1 MSQRSALLDLE
12 RKKLSFLRNKLA
24 EQELRV
30 KTLEQMEDD
39 PFDAVLERELE
50 AMDAQE
56 RTSAEHRVADAV
68 REGREAV
75 QASALAPI
83 VPPAEDAAQ
92 PGFVWGAKLRDP
104 RRVPSQWVKLLRYI
118 GREGKSYDQVVDFI
132 GTNGISISAGA
143 ARTQLMN
150 YRKDYGFVENPKKG
164 FYVATE
170 KALNF
175 IQAQEGEDPAVGD
188 GGVFS
193 LQPTPLIRAAA

>member
-50 AMDAQE
+50 ALDAQD
-56 RTSAEHRVADAV
+56 AAHRVAEAV

-75 QASALAPI
+75 QASAQAPI
-83 VPPAEDAAQ
+83 LLPAEEAAQ
-92 PGFVWGAKLRDP
+92 PGFVWGAKLRNP
-104 RRVPSQWVKLLRYI
+104 RRVPPQWVKLLRYI
-118 GREGKSYDQVVDFI
+118 GREGKFYDQVVDFI
-132 GTNGISISAGA
+132 GKSGISITAGA

-170 KALNF
+170 KALSF

-193 LQPTPLIRAAA
+193 LQPTPMDRAAA